1 MRLFDVAINLADPM
15 FKGIYREKVGHANDF
30 SAVLKRAVASKVE
43 QLLLTGVNYSSSL
56 EVRSIAQRISSY
68 STAGIHP
75 THSNEFEKDFER
87 IRELLLANERDRTT
101 TKRFIKAIGEC
112 GLDYDRLHFAGKK
125 AQIRC
130 FEKHF
135 DLAEEFKLPM
145 FLHSRAADEDFLE
158 MIARNRSRFTQGLVH
173 SFTGSLA
180 HMKALTEDHCLYIGI
195 NGCSLK
201 TSENLEV
208 VKEIPIDKLLL
219 ETDAPWCDCRPT
231 HSSNSLLQTNLQ
243 NLMADHE
250 IPTFRSLKKE
260 KFEMGQMVK
269 SRNEPCNL
277 YQILF
282 IVAAL
287 KKIDPAE
294 LAEQVWKNTVNFL
307 GLDEVTCISIPEE
320 DEFTFKSNS
329 T

>member
-1 MRLFDVAINLADPM
+1 
-15 FKGIYREKVGHANDF
+15 
-30 SAVLKRAVASKVE
+30 
-43 QLLLTGVNYSSSL
+43 
-56 EVRSIAQRISSY
+56 
-68 STAGIHP
+68 
-75 THSNEFEKDFER
+75 
-87 IRELLLANERDRTT
+87 
-101 TKRFIKAIGEC
+101 
-112 GLDYDRLHFAGKK
+112 
-125 AQIRC
+125 
-130 FEKHF
+130 
-135 DLAEEFKLPM
+135 
-145 FLHSRAADEDFLE
+145 

-180 HMKALTEDHCLYIGI
+180 HMKSLTEDHSLYIGI

-201 TSENLEV
+201 TNENLEV

-231 HSSNSLLQTNLQ
+231 HSSSSILQTNLQ
-243 NLMADHE
+243 NLMNHHG

-294 LAEQVWKNTVNFL
+294 LAEQVWKNSLHFL
-307 GLDEVTCISIPEE
+307 CLDEVTGISIPE
-320 DEFTFKSNS
+320 DDDFTLKSNS